1 MMLPTPPTAI
11 FCCNNRITLGLMR
24 ALGEFKIPCPEKVSV
39 LAFDDFEW
47 ISSFRPHLTSVAQPT
62 HLMGKCAAEIL
73 VKLMKKTPDDPEDSV
88 KQVIVLP
95 NELRIRESTARFI
108 AP

>member
-1 MMLPTPPTAI
+1 
-11 FCCNNRITLGLMR
+11 
-24 ALGEFKIPCPEKVSV
+24 
-39 LAFDDFEW
+39 
-47 ISSFRPHLTSVAQPT
+47 
-62 HLMGKCAAEIL
+62 MGKCAAEIL